1 MSENT
6 HDPSSEVEAA
16 QTAQWRPSLHFT
28 ARDTW
33 LNDPNGLITHHGVHH
48 LFFQNNPYGREWGN
62 MSWGHATS
70 SDYLSWTEQ
79 PVAIVGTPTEGIF
92 SGSVVFDQLNTSGLG
107 TAENPPLVAI
117 HTSAFESDPTW
128 GNQQGQ
134 SLAVSLDDG
143 QTWTRFAGNPV
154 LMRGSENFRDPK
166 VFWHTPTQRWV
177 MVAVEAHERQVLVHT
192 STNLVEWTLASS
204 FGPEGST
211 FGIWEC
217 PDLFEMP
224 VEGTSESRWVM
235 LVSVGD
241 GAPAGGSG
249 MQWFVGDFDGEV
261 FTSQQESRWL
271 DHGPDLYAGVTFSGE
286 SETTLIGWMSNW
298 LYARDSPTRP
308 WASAMTLPRRLRLRR
323 DGDELAVAHVPLLP
337 TVAAELQPDPG
348 EALDTAD
355 AYRITTGLDDGGAL
369 TLRRVGDSGGGEPA
383 SSELV
388 IRRPGDRLEIDR
400 SRASVTA
407 VHPEAPIVVPL
418 PRAASA
424 TSDPVDLVVI
434 EDHGLV
440 EVFTADGLVSA
451 SLQTFPVDG
460 PLRVEATGPV
470 RVEGLSA

>member
-1 MSENT
+1 MPDNT
-6 HDPSSEVEAA
+6 ETQATEGQAA
-16 QTAQWRPSLHFT
+16 GAGETTQWRPRLHFT

-70 SDYLSWTEQ
+70 SDYVTWTEQ
-79 PVAIVGTPTEGIF
+79 PVAIMGTPTEGIF
-92 SGSVVFDQLNTSGLG
+92 SGSAVLDRLNTSRLG

-117 HTSAFESDPTW
+117 HTSDFHLDPTW
-128 GNQQGQ
+128 GEEQAQ
-134 SLAVSLDDG
+134 SLAFSLDDG
-143 QTWTRFAGNPV
+143 QTWTRFAGGPV
-154 LMRGSENFRDPK
+154 LTRGSENFRDPK
-166 VFWHTPTQRWV
+166 VFWHAPTQRWV
-177 MVAVEAHERQVLVHT
+177 MVAVEAPDRQVLVHT
-192 STNLVEWTLASS
+192 SPNLREWTLTST

-224 VEGTSESRWVM
+224 VEGSSRTRWVM

-249 MQWFVGDFDGEV
+249 MQWFVGDFDGET
-261 FTSQQESRWL
+261 FTAEQESRWF
-271 DHGPDLYAGVTFSGE
+271 DHGPDMYAGVTFSGE
-286 SETTLIGWMSNW
+286 TETILIGWMSNW

-323 DGDELAVAHVPLLP
+323 VGDEWGLAHEPLLP
-337 TVAAELQPDPG
+337 VGATELEAAPG
-348 EALDTAD
+348 EALAPAD
-355 AYRITTGLDDGGAL
+355 AYRIATSLDETGTL
-369 TLRRVGDSGGGEPA
+369 TLRRVADGGT
-383 SSELV
+383 SELV
-388 IRRPGDRLEIDR
+388 VTNRGDRLEIDR

-407 VHPEAPIVVPL
+407 VHPEAPIVV
-418 PRAASA
+418 SGVGGG
-424 TSDPVDLVVI
+424 SSSNGKVDLVVI

-440 EVFTADGLVSA
+440 EVFTADGLVSV

-470 RVEGLSA
+470 RIEGLTA